1 VLNLK
6 VHCRENKIGHQWNK
20 YYFDPYKTSSM
31 KKVRWGILSTA
42 RIGREKVI
50 PAMQAGRLCDVVAIA
65 SGNKEQGKLVANQLN
80 IPVVYDSYEKLLSDP
95 QIDAV
100 YIPLPNHLHVEWAIK
115 SLKAGKHVL
124 CEKPIGLSSA
134 EAVQLLLSAEQSP
147 GLKIM
152 EAFMY
157 RFHPQW
163 ELAKKMAADGTIGE
177 LKTIQ
182 SFFSYYNS
190 DPANIRNQK
199 ETGGGGM
206 MDIGCYCVSL
216 ARFIFGEEPGRVWGN
231 VEYDPVLQTD
241 RLASGILDFSA
252 GTATFTCSTQL
263 APYQRVNILGTKARI
278 EIEIPFNAPTDKP
291 TRIWLHTKDSIEEIV
306 LDTVNQYTIQCDFF
320 SKAILNNEAVP
331 TSLED
336 AVNNMK
342 VIEAVFESAKEK
354 KFVAVS

>member
-1 VLNLK
+1 
-6 VHCRENKIGHQWNK
+6 
-20 YYFDPYKTSSM
+20 M

-42 RIGREKVI
+42 KIGREKVI
-50 PAMQAGRLCDVVAIA
+50 PAMQAGDLCEVVAIA
-65 SGNKEQGKLVANQLN
+65 SRNKEQGNLVANQLG
-80 IPVVYDSYEKLLSDP
+80 ISVVYDSYEKLLSDP

-100 YIPLPNHLHVEWAIK
+100 YIPLPNHLHVEWTIK
-115 SLKAGKHVL
+115 ALKSGKHVL

-134 EAVQLLLSAEQSP
+134 EAVQLLLSAEQRP
-147 GLKIM
+147 ELKIM

-163 ELAKKMAADGTIGE
+163 QLAKRMATDGTIGE

-182 SFFSYYNS
+182 SFFSYYNT

-216 ARFIFGEEPGRVWGN
+216 ARFIFGEEPRRVLGN

-241 RLASGILDFSA
+241 RMASGILDFSI

-291 TRIWLHTKDSIEEIV
+291 TRIWLHAKESTEEIV
-306 LDTVNQYTIQCDFF
+306 LDTANQYTIQCDLF
-320 SKAILNNEAVP
+320 SKAILNNEPVP

-342 VIEAVFESAKEK
+342 AIEAVFKSAKEK
-354 KFVAVS
+354 KFVAV

>member
-1 VLNLK
+1 
-6 VHCRENKIGHQWNK
+6 
-20 YYFDPYKTSSM
+20 M

-42 RIGREKVI
+42 KIGREKVI

-65 SGNKEQGKLVANQLN
+65 SRNKEHGKLVAELLN
-80 IPVVYDSYEKLLSDP
+80 IPVVYDSYEKLLNDP
-95 QIDAV
+95 GIDAV
-100 YIPLPNHLHVEWAIK
+100 YIPLPNHLHVEWSIR

-124 CEKPIGLSSA
+124 CEKPIGLSLA
-134 EAVQLLLSAEQSP
+134 EAEQLQQAAQQNP
-147 GLKIM
+147 GLKVM

-163 ELAKKMAADGTIGE
+163 LAAKKMVNDGTIGE

-182 SFFSYYNS
+182 SFFSYYNT

-199 ETGGGGM
+199 EMGGGGM

-216 ARFIFGEEPGRVWGN
+216 SRFIFGNEPGRVSGY

-241 RLASGILDFSA
+241 RIASGMLDFST

-263 APYQRVNILGTKARI
+263 APYQRVNILGTKAQI

-291 TRIWLHTKDSIEEIV
+291 TRIWLHTKESTDEIV
-306 LDTVNQYTIQCDFF
+306 FDTANQYTIQCDLF
-320 SKAILNNEAVP
+320 SQVILNNEPVP
-331 TSLED
+331 TPLED
-336 AVNNMK
+336 AISNMK

-354 KFVAVS
+354 KIVAV

>member
-1 VLNLK
+1 
-6 VHCRENKIGHQWNK
+6 
-20 YYFDPYKTSSM
+20 M

-42 RIGREKVI
+42 KIGREKVI
-50 PAMQAGRLCDVVAIA
+50 PAMQASQLCEVVAIA
-65 SGNKEQGKLVANQLN
+65 SRNKKQGELVADQLK
-80 IPVVYDSYEKLLSDP
+80 IPVVYSSYEELLSDP

-100 YIPLPNHLHVEWAIK
+100 YIPLPNHRHVEWTIKAIN
-115 SLKAGKHVL
+115 AGKHVL

-134 EAVQLLLSAEQSP
+134 QALQLLLSAQQSP
-147 GLKIM
+147 ELKVM

-157 RFHPQW
+157 RLHPQW
-163 ELAKKMAADGTIGE
+163 QLAKKMATDGTIGE

-182 SFFSYYNS
+182 SFFSYYNA

-199 ETGGGGM
+199 DTGGGGM

-216 ARFIFGEEPGRVWGN
+216 ARFIFGEEPLGVSGQ
-231 VEYDPVLQTD
+231 VEFDPVLQTD
-241 RLASGILDFSA
+241 RMASGMLVFSA

-291 TRIWLHTKDSIEEIV
+291 ARIWLHTKDGTEEIM
-306 LDTVNQYTIQCDFF
+306 LDTANQYTIQCDLF
-320 SKAILNNEAVP
+320 SKAILNNDPVP
-331 TSLED
+331 TPLDD

-342 VIEAVFESAKEK
+342 VIEAVFESADQKR
-354 KFVAVS
+354 VIIAW